1 LNFLVLPRL
10 AFISGRILALASVS
24 EKRLA
29 LIFQNYFLVT
39 IFIRNF
45 AISFSNKTN
54 TIMKVLILQ
63 ASPRANGN
71 TAWMAEEYKKAAE
84 AAGHE
89 VTLVNVSKKK
99 IAGCLACEY
108 CHNKGN
114 GACIQKDD
122 MQELYPLMNEAEAL
136 VLAAPI
142 YYFTL
147 CAQIQA
153 PIQRMYCVNA
163 PAKVK
168 KMALLMSS
176 YSPGVYDGATAE
188 FRDICNYWKVENMG
202 AVTAKIDEQ
211 KTEETKQKIQEIA
224 GRL

>member
-1 LNFLVLPRL
+1 MN
-10 AFISGRILALASVS
+10 I
-24 EKRLA
+24 
-29 LIFQNYFLVT
+29 
-39 IFIRNF
+39 
-45 AISFSNKTN
+45 
-54 TIMKVLILQ
+54 LILQ
-63 ASPRANGN
+63 ASPRAKGN

-84 AAGHE
+84 AAGHK

-122 MQELYPLMNEAEAL
+122 MQELYPLMAEAEVL

-147 CAQIQA
+147 NAQIQA

-168 KMALLMSS
+168 KMALLVSS
-176 YSPGVYDGATAE
+176 HSPGVYDGAMAE
-188 FRDICNYWKVENMG
+188 FRDICNYWKAENTG
-202 AVTAKIDEQ
+202 VVTAKIDEQ
-211 KTEETKQKIQEIA
+211 KTEETSKKIAE
-224 GRL
+224 LVSKL

>member
-1 LNFLVLPRL
+1 MSWHYLCGYRFCFWLFLFAV
-10 AFISGRILALASVS
+10 
-24 EKRLA
+24 
-29 LIFQNYFLVT
+29 LIFF
-39 IFIRNF
+39 RNF
-45 AISFSNKTN
+45 ASAKLRKTDR
-54 TIMKVLILQ
+54 IMKVLILQ
-63 ASPRANGN
+63 GSPRANGN

-89 VTLVNVSKKK
+89 VKLVNVSRKK

-108 CHNKGN
+108 CHGKGE

-153 PIQRMYCVNA
+153 PIQRMYCVNK
-163 PAKVK
+163 PSKVS
-168 KMALLMSS
+168 KMALLCSS
-176 YSPGVYDGATAE
+176 YSPGVYDGAKAE
-188 FRDICNYWKVENMG
+188 FRNICNYWQVEDMG
-202 AVTAKIDEQ
+202 VVTAKIDEQ
-211 KTEETKQKIQEIA
+211 KTEDTKQKVIDLA
-224 GRL
+224 KKL

>member
-1 LNFLVLPRL
+1 MN
-10 AFISGRILALASVS
+10 
-24 EKRLA
+24 
-29 LIFQNYFLVT
+29 
-39 IFIRNF
+39 
-45 AISFSNKTN
+45 
-54 TIMKVLILQ
+54 VLILQ

-71 TAWMAEEYKKAAE
+71 TAWMAEEFKNAAE
-84 AAGHE
+84 AAGHQ

-122 MQELYPLMNEAEAL
+122 MQELYPLMAEAEVL

-147 CAQIQA
+147 NAQIQA
-153 PIQRMYCVNA
+153 PIQRMYCVNK
-163 PAKVK
+163 PAKVQ

-176 YSPGVYDGATAE
+176 YSPNVYDGATAE
-188 FRDICNYWKVENMG
+188 YRDICNYWGTKNVG
-202 AVTAKIDEQ
+202 IVSAKNDEQ
-211 KTEETKQKIQEIA
+211 KTDETKAKIVEVVKGI
-224 GRL
+224 